1 MQFQFVNANGLGS
14 GYMAFTDVADS
25 CYYLLVTD
33 AGHDAVH
40 VIDVVAGKHMGYV
53 AAPGAIAGPRG
64 VATKG
69 CRVAISSGVSIGGGG
84 GDHVVRLFEGSGAAW
99 TPVRELVGGH
109 GFCPRGLRF
118 TATGTHLVVADILAR
133 CVSLFCVED
142 GSFVRHMATGLHGN
156 PIDLEECEEGWL
168 VACRGHAGPI
178 LVLEEGWNA
187 LTPDIQRIRKSSA
200 VASVGAFSVV
210 RCGNR
215 QLQFF
220 ATPDT
225 VAMAAMTAMRVAW
238 MLAAVRGVLHGLP
251 YHTMGF
257 DGGLST

>member
-109 GFCPRGLRF
+109 AFCPRGLRF
-118 TATGTHLVVADILAR
+118 TATGTHLVVADTY
-133 CVSLFCVED
+133 F
-142 GSFVRHMATGLHGN
+142 
-156 PIDLEECEEGWL
+156 
-168 VACRGHAGPI
+168 GPLRE
-178 LVLEEGWNA
+178 LVLRGG
-187 LTPDIQRIRKSSA
+187 RIVCA
-200 VASVGAFSVV
+200 AHGHWASWLSDRFG
-210 RCGNR
+210 
-215 QLQFF
+215 
-220 ATPDT
+220 
-225 VAMAAMTAMRVAW
+225 
-238 MLAAVRGVLHGLP
+238 GV
-251 YHTMGF
+251 
-257 DGGLST
+257 